1 MANTEEKFFEEL
13 AKSAHLSASPKLQR
27 DEPNEQ
33 ESLSHHYKM
42 ESEEDSIQ
50 KVISKENNYPLIEIE
65 GKLTID
71 VYQTPTEIVVE
82 SAIAGVKPEDMD
94 INVSSDSVTI
104 GGERKHE
111 EKIEE
116 GNYFYQE
123 CYWGRFSRSVILP
136 EEVDPDSATVNFK
149 NGVLT
154 VRLPKIGKKK
164 TRNLKLK
171 VE

>member
-13 AKSAHLSASPKLQR
+13 AKGTRLPDRSAG
-27 DEPNEQ
+27 EPDGQ
-33 ESLSHHYKM
+33 ENFSHHYKVGAEEENSAKKVMSKKDNDSLM
-42 ESEEDSIQ
+42 E
-50 KVISKENNYPLIEIE
+50 VE

-71 VYQTPTEIVVE
+71 VYQTPAEIVVE
-82 SAIAGVKPEDMD
+82 SAIAGVNPEDID
-94 INVSSDSVTI
+94 IDVSSDSVTI
-104 GGERKHE
+104 KGERKHE
-111 EKIEE
+111 EKIDEE
-116 GNYFYQE
+116 DYFYQE

-164 TRNLKLK
+164 TKKLK
-171 VE
+171 VKME